1 MTQIHA
7 WAKLIESKHALFLFD
22 SCYSGSILK
31 ERSFAVPRQIQA
43 LTAKPVRMFISAG
56 TAGEPVPAESFF
68 RHIFIRGI
76 RGDAD
81 LDKDECT
88 RVNVYGTER
97 LLKAA
102 SMAGCKWFIFGS
114 SREVYGEPT
123 IFPVSEEHGVNPINH
138 YGHAKVLG
146 ENMVRNHCEAN
157 GMVQSILRFSNV
169 YGHPRDHHTRL
180 INAFIRRALLN
191 RPLEIHGGGQVF
203 DFTFIDDTVTAI
215 FAAAEKLQVDCQNL
229 PPMHILPG
237 EPVGIEEL
245 AALIIEI
252 TESDSEV
259 VHTSGRDYDVET
271 FHGSPV
277 RMQESLNFS
286 CQTNIRIGLEQSIE
300 LFESEIQANGGMIQ

>member
-1 MTQIHA
+1 VDFRI
-7 WAKLIESKHALFLFD
+7 LITGGGGL
-22 SCYSGSILK
+22 I
-31 ERSFAVPRQIQA
+31 
-43 LTAKPVRMFISAG
+43 G
-56 TAGEPVPAESFF
+56 TASRNYFESRGWTVRTLDIKSSDLDGREIDYVGDLVEMDNLEGILQGVNGVLHLAAVSRVIDAE
-68 RHIFIRGI
+68 
-76 RGDAD
+76 

-157 GMVQSILRFSNV
+157 GIVQSILRFSNV

-180 INAFIRRALLN
+180 INAFIRQALLN
-191 RPLEIHGGGQVF
+191 RPLEIHGGGQIF

-259 VHTSGRDYDVET
+259 VHTPGRDYDVET

-300 LFESEIQANGGMIQ
+300 LFESEIQANGGLIQ